1 MQQKPTN
8 TRSLAHKQH
17 THNNSRRAAYSSVLD
32 MDIIDVDDEV
42 LLALAFS

>member
-32 MDIIDVDDEV
+32 IIDVDDEV